1 MLPGG
6 RCRLTLKEQTRA
18 TVPVAEQ
25 VVIDT
30 RETFLWRL
38 DDYPWERNVWN
49 VHPEYE
55 IHLVRKCVGVALIG
69 DHIERFEPG
78 HLAIVGSY
86 LPHDWVSFMA
96 PGEVVPGRDIVL
108 QFAPDRVLAAAA
120 SLPEIAE
127 IRAFMDLALR
137 GLAFE
142 GETRRMGAVMLEA
155 MGQRSGLDRLAAFLE
170 LLALLSRG
178 EYRVLSS
185 AAFTAP
191 DDSAGD
197 RWIQAVFDYLVE
209 HFADN
214 IRLPDI
220 AVRFGMNAWTFSRR
234 FQKNSGKSFTE
245 YLTTLRL
252 SHACKLL
259 VESDMPVIDICF
271 EVGYSNVSNFNRAFL
286 KARGMTPT
294 LYRRLAKRRVTQR
307 TSDMS

>member
-1 MLPGG
+1 MRKQL
-6 RCRLTLKEQTRA
+6 RV
-18 TVPVAEQ
+18 TVPVVEQ

-30 RETFLWRL
+30 CDTFLWRL

-55 IHLVRKCVGVALIG
+55 IHLVRKCSGVALIG
-69 DHIERFEPG
+69 DHIEQFDPG

-86 LPHDWVSFMA
+86 LPHDWVSFTA
-96 PGEVVPGRDIVL
+96 SGEVVRGRDIVL
-108 QFAPDRVLAAAA
+108 QFSPERVLAAAA
-120 SLPEIAE
+120 CLPEIAE

-142 GETRRMGAVMLEA
+142 GETRRLGAVMLES
-155 MGQRSGLDRLAAFLE
+155 MEHRNGLDRLAAFLE

-185 AAFTAP
+185 AVFAKP
-191 DDSAGD
+191 DDSAGN
-197 RWIQAVFDYLVE
+197 RWIHAVFDYLVE
-209 HFADN
+209 HFTDN
-214 IRLPDI
+214 IRLSDI
-220 AVRFGMNAWTFSRR
+220 AAHFGMNAWTFSRR

-286 KARGMTPT
+286 KARGMTPM

-307 TSDMS
+307 AGGMSQ